1 MAGGESLNTPITT
14 TYAGE
19 FAGKYISAALLSGS
33 TLANNLITIKPNV
46 KYKEVLKKVAT
57 GDIVANAD
65 CDFSESSGV
74 LTLTERIL
82 QPEEFQVNL
91 EVCKKDFVSDWEA
104 VQMGY
109 SAYSDLPPSFSD
121 FLIAHVAD
129 KVAQKVEQTIW
140 NGTNATAGEFDGFLT
155 TLGGDSD
162 VNDVTTSETSV
173 TSANVIQ
180 ELGATVDLI
189 PSTVYGKEDLTIYV
203 SSNVYRAYVR
213 ALGGFA
219 SQIGAAGT
227 DNKGTQWFNG
237 GALTFDGINVE
248 LAKGLPSNKMV
259 AAEKSN
265 LYFGTGLLSD
275 HNEVKVIDMADI
287 DGSQNVRIVMRY
299 TAGIQHGIGG
309 DIVLYS
315 I

>member
-1 MAGGESLNTPITT
+1 MATTTSITT

-19 FAGKYISAALLSGS
+19 FAGKYISAALLSGN
-33 TLANNLITIKPNV
+33 TLANELITVKPNV
-46 KYKEVLKKVAT
+46 KFKEVMKKVAS
-57 GDIVANAD
+57 DAIVKDAT
-65 CDFSESSGV
+65 CDFTPTST

-91 EVCKKDFVSDWEA
+91 ELCKKDFVSDWEA
-104 VQMGY
+104 ISMGY
-109 SAYSDLPPSFSD
+109 SAHSNLPASFSD
-121 FLIAHVAD
+121 FLIGHVAD
-129 KVAQKVEQTIW
+129 KVAQKIEQNIW

-155 TLGGDSD
+155 TLGADSD
-162 VNDVTTSETSV
+162 VNDVTTSETSI
-173 TSANVIQ
+173 TASNVIQ
-180 ELGATVDLI
+180 ELGATADLI
-189 PSTVYGKEDLTIYV
+189 PSAVYGKEDLTIYV
-203 SSNVYRAYVR
+203 ASNVYRAYVR

-219 SQIGAAGT
+219 SNIGAAGT

-248 LAKGLPSNKMV
+248 LAQGLASNKMV

-265 LYFGTGLLSD
+265 LFFGTGLLSD
-275 HNEVKVIDMADI
+275 QNEVKVIDMADV
-287 DGSQNVRIVMRY
+287 DGSQNVRVVMRF
-299 TAGIQHGIGG
+299 TAGIQHAIGS